1 MLNIYRVISLSLL
14 MSLFFAAP
22 LLCVHPVSI
31 QQQKTQELAA
41 KRQQAKRVKVAW
53 QRTSQSTHVTLA
65 DRLVDSLRQAE
76 FVQVQGE
83 EWNEN
88 ERADWD
94 GVDVTAKAGSV
105 RTISHLSI
113 YH

>member
-22 LLCVHPVSI
+22 LLVVHPVSI
-31 QQQKTQELAA
+31 QQQKTQALAT

-53 QRTSQSTHVTLA
+53 QNTHVAPA
-65 DRLVDSLRQAE
+65 DRLASSLRQAE
-76 FVQVQGE
+76 FVDAQGE
-83 EWNEN
+83 EWNED
-88 ERADWD
+88 ELADWD
-94 GVDVTAKAGSV
+94 GVDVIAGTGGV
-105 RTISHLSI
+105 RTISHSSI

>member
-31 QQQKTQELAA
+31 QQQKTHALAT

-53 QRTSQSTHVTLA
+53 QRTSHTTDVATV
-65 DRLVDSLRQAE
+65 DRVANSLREAELVHGQA
-76 FVQVQGE
+76 E
-83 EWNEN
+83 EWNED
-88 ERADWD
+88 ERESWD
-94 GVDVTAKAGSV
+94 GFDVTGGTDGVKTV
-105 RTISHLSI
+105 SHSSI
-113 YH
+113 Y

>member
-31 QQQKTQELAA
+31 QQQKTHALAA
-41 KRQQAKRVKVAW
+41 KRQQAERVKVAW
-53 QRTSQSTHVTLA
+53 QNTHVTLT
-65 DRLVDSLRQAE
+65 DRLADSLREAE
-76 FVQVQGE
+76 FVHVQAE
-83 EWNEN
+83 EWNED

-94 GVDVTAKAGSV
+94 GVEVTAGTGGV
-105 RTISHLSI
+105 RTVSHSSI

>member
-31 QQQKTQELAA
+31 QQHKTKALAT
-41 KRQQAKRVKVAW
+41 KRQQAKRMTVAW
-53 QRTSQSTHVTLA
+53 QKTSHSTHVTLA
-65 DRLVDSLRQAE
+65 DRLANSLRQAE
-76 FVQVQGE
+76 YVEVQDE
-83 EWNEN
+83 EWNED
-88 ERADWD
+88 ERADRD
-94 GVDVTAKAGSV
+94 GVDVNAGTGGV
-105 RTISHLSI
+105 RTISQSSI

>member
-31 QQQKTQELAA
+31 QQQKTHALAT

-53 QRTSQSTHVTLA
+53 QRTSHTTDVAPA
-65 DRLVDSLRQAE
+65 DRVANSLRQAE
-76 FVQVQGE
+76 FVHGQAE
-83 EWNEN
+83 EWNED
-88 ERADWD
+88 ERESWD
-94 GVDVTAKAGSV
+94 GFDVTGGTDGVKTV
-105 RTISHLSI
+105 SHSSI
-113 YH
+113 Y